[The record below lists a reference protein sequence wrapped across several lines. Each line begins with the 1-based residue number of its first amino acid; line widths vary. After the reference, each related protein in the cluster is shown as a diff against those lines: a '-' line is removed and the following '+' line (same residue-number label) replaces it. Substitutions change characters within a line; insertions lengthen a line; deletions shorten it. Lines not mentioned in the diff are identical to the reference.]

1 MSNTENS
8 AGAIPSI
15 VSIDKL
21 DKPSLEVI
29 RKFQQKSGETKLN
42 QVEDLLIQVFRTDF
56 LKVAQQ
62 DFPEAKDLGIGLL
75 QLLGIF
81 EEVVEQRRTQVA
93 AYDALQ
99 KALQKQVDERGNEC
113 RARYFGLSAVVKLVK
128 SLEEEI
134 DKSVESNDWSKLNSP
149 INPNVYKD

>member
-29 RKFQQKSGETKLN
+29 RKFQQKSGDTKLD
-42 QVEDLLIQVFRTDF
+42 QIEDLLIQVFRSDF
-56 LKVAQQ
+56 LKVARQ

-113 RARYFGLSAVVKLVK
+113 RARYFGLSAVVKLINSV
-128 SLEEEI
+128 EAEI
-134 DKSVESNDWSKLNSP
+134 DIAEKTEDWSKLNKP
-149 INPNVYKD
+149 LPHVL

>member
-15 VSIDKL
+15 DKL
-21 DKPSLEVI
+21 DKPSLEII
-29 RKFQQKSGETKLN
+29 RKFQQKSGDTKLN
-42 QVEDLLIQVFRTDF
+42 QVEDLLIQVFRSDF
-56 LKVAQQ
+56 LKVTQQ

-75 QLLGIF
+75 QLLATL
-81 EEVVEQRRTQVA
+81 EEVLEQRRTQVA
-93 AYDALQ
+93 AYDVLQ
-99 KALQKQVDERGNEC
+99 KALKKQVDERGHEC

-134 DKSVESNDWSKLNSP
+134 DKSVESNDWSKLDSP